1 MKMPPKLAIYQFSGK
16 LPPDTIDAKE
26 QKDSTY
32 NFQEMTGDRK
42 RLNPVLIFKDLITF
56 TPERVKITP
65 IGYISRFFFL
75 GKMTTRGRPTLD
87 SKE

>member
-1 MKMPPKLAIYQFSGK
+1 MPPQIGYISVFREYYRPRPS
-16 LPPDTIDAKE
+16 DTIDAKE

-56 TPERVKITP
+56 TPERVKITQ
-65 IGYISRFFFL
+65 IGYILRFVFFSS
-75 GKMTTRGRPTLD
+75 GKWPPEAARP
-87 SKE
+87 